1 MVYEV
6 NVFQVNGSNSKMRSE
21 SFNRL
26 KLNFVNWFLYTK
38 NPTRIQKV
46 NITSSTTP
54 TMLLADEPDPF
65 LFSKSRPFM
74 IINSCN

>member
-26 KLNFVNWFLYTK
+26 NLNFVNWFLYTK

-54 TMLLADEPDPF
+54 TMLLADDPDPF
-65 LFSKSRPFM
+65 LFSKLRPIM
-74 IINSCN
+74 IMNS